1 MTMGSLIVNHQGTG
15 MKQVAYFVLVAA
27 VALAAP
33 IPAAPIPAA
42 MAGPGEGEFLLED
55 DGYQPLLPDVG
66 GGDDDGGYRPDWA
79 NPNTSPSEIGVND
92 DPTPF
97 HPSDPVGIPPNQD

>member
-1 MTMGSLIVNHQGTG
+1 
-15 MKQVAYFVLVAA
+15 MKQLAYFILITVVAFG
-27 VALAAP
+27 AP
-33 IPAAPIPAA
+33 IPVAV
-42 MAGPGEGEFLLED
+42 AGPGAGEILQED
-55 DGYQPLLPDVG
+55 DAYQPILPDVG
-66 GGDDDGGYRPDWA
+66 GDDGGGYRPEWA